1 MEQLSSLY
9 NPGFVGAQFS
19 WWIGQVADSSTWR
32 DNMKDTPFEKR
43 EDIRD
48 GDIATKL
55 E

>member
-32 DNMKDTPFEKR
+32 GNMSDTPIDKK
-43 EDIRD
+43 EDIPGWD
-48 GDIATKL
+48 TDIK
-55 E
+55 